1 TVLGPPASLQAGDPH
16 LAHAHLPEDGDGV
29 ARRVPVA
36 IRDADG
42 REYPA
47 LSLAALYLFFLQ
59 VPPEQL
65 PLNGGSLDVLGR
77 EVPLGEAVSMRINFV
92 GGADRFT
99 SIPYWKVISGQ
110 FDPGAVRNKVVLV
123 GETAAGTGD
132 RHQTPVGSAPLS
144 GLHLHAN
151 ALDTFLRARFLQD
164 VGRLGTFLSML
175 ALGGIVALALP
186 RINLRWGLGVTLA
199 LAAAYA
205 LSVWTAFDR
214 GWVLA
219 MLNPLV
225 LVALVFVVNLSHRVT
240 SEAMARRD
248 VRELF
253 GRY

>member
-1 TVLGPPASLQAGDPH
+1 AFSLFVWGVEPFRTWEWGLSDRLFRHQDGSPNIVVAGIDDETLAEYGRLADWPRSLHADALDNLREAGAKGVAMDILFIEESEEDEELAGALSRMPVILATAPLNWVESDGAVPTFETVLGPPASLQAGDPH
-16 LAHAHLPEDGDGV
+16 LAHARLPEDGDGV

-36 IRDADG
+36 IRDAEG

-110 FDPGAVRNKVVLV
+110 FDPAAVRNKVVLV

-132 RHQTPVGSAPLS
+132 RHQTPVG
-144 GLHLHAN
+144 
-151 ALDTFLRARFLQD
+151 
-164 VGRLGTFLSML
+164 
-175 ALGGIVALALP
+175 
-186 RINLRWGLGVTLA
+186 
-199 LAAAYA
+199 
-205 LSVWTAFDR
+205 
-214 GWVLA
+214 
-219 MLNPLV
+219 
-225 LVALVFVVNLSHRVT
+225 
-240 SEAMARRD
+240 
-248 VRELF
+248 
-253 GRY
+253 